1 MFTIY
6 TRGKSR
12 SPKVQFIKV
21 ATAVIL
27 STGLLL
33 SFTSCTKKVAKSPL
47 TLATTTSVNDS
58 GLLAVLQPE
67 FEKDT
72 GITLKVIAQGT
83 GQAIKTGESGD
94 ADVLFIHDKASE
106 EKFVTDGYGV
116 KRVELM
122 YNYFVV
128 VGPENDP
135 AGVKTLLDKNAVSA
149 FKQISEKQAA
159 FVSRGDDSGTNK
171 KEIELWKTATT
182 TPKASW
188 YISAGKGMGDV
199 LIMTSE
205 KQGYT
210 LTDKATFLSMKDKL
224 DLEIVLDATL
234 DLKNQYTIIAVN
246 PAKIAKANK
255 DGAQEFINWMTSKKA
270 LRLIEVYGKDKYGE
284 ALFTVDY
291 KS

>member
-1 MFTIY
+1 MSTIY
-6 TRGKSR
+6 TRGENHPK
-12 SPKVQFIKV
+12 KVQFIKV
-21 ATAVIL
+21 VTAVIL
-27 STGLLL
+27 SAGLLL
-33 SFTSCTKKVAKSPL
+33 SFASCTKKVAKAPL

-58 GLLAVLQPE
+58 GLLATLQPE

-94 ADVLFIHDKASE
+94 ADVLFIHDKTSE

-128 VGPENDP
+128 VGPKNDP
-135 AGVKTLLDKNAVSA
+135 AGVKTLSDKNAVSA
-149 FKQISEKQAA
+149 FKLIAEKQAA

-171 KEIELWKTATT
+171 KEIKLWKTAMI
-182 TPKASW
+182 TPKGAW
-188 YISAGKGMGDV
+188 YISSGKGMGDV
-199 LIMTSE
+199 LIMSSE

-224 DLEIVLDATL
+224 DLEIVLDATP

-246 PAKIAKANK
+246 PAKIAKVNK

-270 LRLIEVYGKDKYGE
+270 LKLIEEYGKDKYGE